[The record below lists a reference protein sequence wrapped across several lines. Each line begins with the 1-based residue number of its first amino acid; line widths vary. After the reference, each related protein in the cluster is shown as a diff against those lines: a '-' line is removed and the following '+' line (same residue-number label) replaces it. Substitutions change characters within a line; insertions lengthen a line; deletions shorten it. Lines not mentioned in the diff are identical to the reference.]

1 MRFTKSLIMLLIT
14 LAAFSLVV
22 ACSSDDD
29 EQVDATAAPVATSTP
44 EPTAAPVDEVSTFK
58 IGMLSPE
65 TGPIAQYAPG
75 FADAAA
81 VAVTEINA
89 NYPGFQFELII
100 ADSGCD
106 ATQAATAA
114 QSLVDAGVS
123 AIVGA
128 ACSGATLGA
137 IAVAAPA
144 GVPMLSYASTSPAVT
159 TADDDGNLFRIV
171 PSDAQ
176 QAVALTEVVSQAGV
190 SNPAVLAMTN
200 DYGAGLGDNFAA
212 NWSGTLCSQV
222 GYDPTEGSYDASTL
236 AQAVV
241 DGGCDSAVLMS
252 YGTDGAAIVEA
263 LISQG
268 FDGTIFGADGIAD
281 SAFQNDFTDVSAL
294 DAVIATRPRQGE
306 DSSAKADFES
316 AYAAAGGAD
325 GAIYTHETYDAIKFV
340 AAAIVSDP
348 DGDLVASLN
357 LTGQNYMGASGT
369 HTFDSAGDVLGT
381 GYSICEFAVAG
392 ANVSFGCPQIWTA
405 DGGLEDDTSLEVSTF
420 KIGMLSPETG
430 PIAQY
435 APGFADAAAVAV
447 TEINANYPGFQF
459 ELIIADSGCDATQAA
474 TAAQSLV
481 DAGVSAIVGA
491 ACSGATLGAIAVAA
505 PAGVPMLSYAS
516 TSPAVTTADDDG
528 NLFRIVPSDAQ
539 QAVALT
545 EVVSQAG
552 VSNPAVLAMTNDY
565 GAGLGDNF
573 AANWSGTL
581 CSQVGYD
588 PTEGSYDAST
598 LAQAVVDGGCDSA
611 VLMSYGTDGAA
622 IVEALIS
629 QGFDGTIFGADGIA
643 DSAFQ
648 NDFTDVSAL
657 DAVIATRPR
666 QGEDSSAKA
675 DFESAYAAAGGA
687 DGAIYTHETYD
698 AIKFVAAAIVSDP
711 DGDLVASLNLT
722 GQNYMGASGTHTFDS
737 AGDVLGTGYSICEFA
752 VDGANVDFECPQ
764 IWTADGGLGSE

>member
-1 MRFTKSLIMLLIT
+1 
-14 LAAFSLVV
+14 
-22 ACSSDDD
+22 
-29 EQVDATAAPVATSTP
+29 
-44 EPTAAPVDEVSTFK
+44 
-58 IGMLSPE
+58 MLSPE

-75 FADAAA
+75 FADAAD
-81 VAVTEINA
+81 VAVSEINA
-89 NYPGFQFELII
+89 SYPGFQFELII
-100 ADSGCD
+100 VDSGCD

-144 GVPMLSYASTSPAVT
+144 GVPMLSYASTSPAIT
-159 TADDDGNLFRIV
+159 TADDDDKLFRIV

-176 QAVALTEVVSQAGV
+176 QAVALTDVVSQAGV

-263 LISQG
+263 LIGQG

-294 DAVIATRPRQGE
+294 DGVIATRPRQGA

-348 DGDLVASLN
+348 EGDLVAALN
-357 LTGQNYMGASGT
+357 LTGQNYVGASGN

-405 DGGLEDDTSLEVSTF
+405 DTGIEDDASLEVSTF

-435 APGFADAAAVAV
+435 APGFADAADVAV
-447 TEINANYPGFQF
+447 SEINASYPGFQF
-459 ELIIADSGCDATQAA
+459 ELIIVDSGCDATQAA

-516 TSPAVTTADDDG
+516 TSPAITTADDDDK
-528 NLFRIVPSDAQ
+528 LFRIVPSDAQ

-545 EVVSQAG
+545 DVVSQAG

-622 IVEALIS
+622 IVEALIG

-657 DAVIATRPR
+657 DGVIATRPR
-666 QGEDSSAKA
+666 QGADSSAKA

-711 DGDLVASLNLT
+711 EGDLVAALNLT
-722 GQNYMGASGTHTFDS
+722 GQNYVGASGNHTFDS

-752 VDGANVDFECPQ
+752 VAGANVSFGCPQ
-764 IWTADGGLGSE
+764 IWTADGGLSNE